1 MEISPTGFLM
11 RLVIK
16 YSVRIK
22 VPCKPLLGLSPELIQ
37 PKPSLRVVQR
47 SIVWSHYMRG
57 VCWRWKWEV
66 LGRRGLSEA
75 EITLAVP
82 AWHRTVHRNVLHRL
96 DGKIG
101 KQNSK
106 IRRLLQKDGPYCSRS
121 TVQSDRLC
129 TSLHLTLCI
138 YRSSDVYG
146 YGRPYSHV

>member
-1 MEISPTGFLM
+1 
-11 RLVIK
+11 
-16 YSVRIK
+16 
-22 VPCKPLLGLSPELIQ
+22 
-37 PKPSLRVVQR
+37 
-47 SIVWSHYMRG
+47 
-57 VCWRWKWEV
+57 V

-138 YRSSDVYG
+138 YRNNMYMVMANPIHIATD
-146 YGRPYSHV
+146 RHLISHVCNIYILLKYL